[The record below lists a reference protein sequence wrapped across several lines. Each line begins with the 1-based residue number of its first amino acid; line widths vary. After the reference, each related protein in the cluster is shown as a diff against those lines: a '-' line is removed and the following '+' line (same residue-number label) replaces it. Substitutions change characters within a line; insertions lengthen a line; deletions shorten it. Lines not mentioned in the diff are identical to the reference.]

1 MSAVKLPTIRTKTA
15 KRKRL
20 ADELPDNLTS
30 ENGIRMM
37 GLKSLEKA
45 KSLASKERKARERS
59 EIQGKCKEQ
68 RPEDRQRKTE
78 KEGCYNTDDIR
89 SDSF

>member
-1 MSAVKLPTIRTKTA
+1 MI
-15 KRKRL
+15 
-20 ADELPDNLTS
+20 
-30 ENGIRMM
+30 
-37 GLKSLEKA
+37 
-45 KSLASKERKARERS
+45 S

-68 RPEDRQRKTE
+68 RPEDRQRKAE